1 MRISSTFVNLFI
13 AFLFLLAGYVTADL
27 RQFLNTRFPKGSV
40 DHDLQNIIRDNL
52 YLRTVPVTT
61 RTPRDGE
68 LNGVD
73 YTFLSIEEFKQLEK
87 SGCLL
92 ESGLYEGTTLK

>member
-1 MRISSTFVNLFI
+1 M
-13 AFLFLLAGYVTADL
+13 
-27 RQFLNTRFPKGSV
+27 
-40 DHDLQNIIRDNL
+40 

-61 RTPRDGE
+61 RTPRNGE

-73 YTFLSIEEFKQLEK
+73 YTFLSIDEFKQLEK

-92 ESGLYEGTTLK
+92 ESGLYEGQFNYQ